1 MNSVDVSHN
10 ITSGQGRLSKTS
22 IVPFWGDN
30 PNVLFQQQHIFEFFP
45 VDDMTYEEKLNAVSR
60 TVIFLT
66 LISYIFTRN
75 TRILGVGAI
84 TLGAIYLLYSYQKTE
99 NKKKESR
106 NVEGY
111 TDPASTFLRENNLVL
126 NPETVFQAPS
136 SQNAFGNVLLT
147 DYEYNPDRRP
157 APPIDNDKVEDD
169 ILSEAKKMVAN
180 ENPGQPDIVDKLFKD
195 LGEQLNF
202 EQSLRPFYSNP
213 ATTIPNDQGAFAE
226 FCYGGMISCKE
237 GNMFACAKNLSRHE
251 NV

>member
-1 MNSVDVSHN
+1 MNSVDASHN
-10 ITSGQGRLSKTS
+10 KLNQDPMLKTP

-30 PNVLFQQQHIFEFFP
+30 PNILFQKDHMFEFFP
-45 VDDMTYEEKLNAVSR
+45 VDDMSYEEKLNAVSR

-66 LISYIFTRN
+66 VISFIFTRN

-99 NKKKESR
+99 NKKKAGR
-106 NVEGY
+106 NMEGY
-111 TDPASTFLRENNLVL
+111 TNPAKVYLHDNKLEL
-126 NPETVFQAPS
+126 PS
-136 SQNAFGNVLLT
+136 SEVFHVPTPQNAFSNVLLT
-147 DYEYNPDRRP
+147 DYEYNPYRKP
-157 APPIDNDKVEDD
+157 APPIGSEKVEED
-169 ILSEAKKMVAN
+169 ILTQAKKMVAN
-180 ENPGQPDIVDKLFKD
+180 ENPGQPDIVDKLFTD

-202 EQSLRPFYSNP
+202 EQSMRPFYSNP